1 MVENVRKT
9 VPEDEASKINLHAY
23 WKILWRKKFYL
34 IVPFVLAGVIA
45 VMGVK
50 RLTPIYESTTMMSIE
65 EKNVLTP
72 TMERYLQSGQDRNV
86 MRDQQIRAMIETRLK
101 SRDFLEYTV
110 KELGL
115 DRSPELRSRIQE
127 TASGDEGGLSVDELV
142 MRNLIVM
149 LREKIKVVNPQ
160 PGFVTI
166 GVQDTDPST
175 AYVLAQKISELFID
189 VTKQEEIKGFRQ
201 TGTFSD
207 EQLAIY
213 KDKLDASE
221 KELARV
227 KREMAGSGVESNPVT
242 AANSNFARAL
252 KQTMDAEVEK
262 NDIALKRV
270 RDRLNA
276 LFNLVPS
283 SDRISSD
290 EAVMNIERQLDA
302 YGEEKLLNDLRP
314 QPQQEA
320 RGTDSF
326 ASITDALRSR
336 IKELVQNEYRTV
348 SSDMHPLIVEY
359 FYQRV
364 LLDYYTATARTLQ
377 RYIDQY
383 AANLDRT
390 PALEREL
397 SRLTQEVETNRAL
410 YKAFQEQK
418 TSARIGEAAQT
429 TNLGMNISIIER
441 AEKPLIPVKPAPLK
455 IIIVALFFGGV
466 CGLGTIL
473 VTEYIDDSFRSVEEV
488 ERVLKVPVLG
498 TVPKMVAEFGWE
510 RIRHGKMVLFWIVG
524 IVVFVAMMSGVFFVY
539 GKVLKGSGLGIEL
552 REDRPAGEVKQ

>member
-1 MVENVRKT
+1 MVDNVRKM

-34 IVPFVLAGVIA
+34 VVPLVLAGVIA
-45 VMGVK
+45 VYGVK
-50 RLTPIYESTTMMSIE
+50 HLTPIYESTTMISIE
-65 EKNVLTP
+65 EKNVLSA
-72 TMERYLQSGQDRNV
+72 TMERYLQGGEDRNQ
-86 MRDQQIRAMIETRLK
+86 MRDQQNRAMIETRLK
-101 SRDFLEYTV
+101 SRDFLEYAAR
-110 KELGL
+110 ELGL
-115 DRSPELRSRIQE
+115 DRSEDVRRRIE
-127 TASGDEGGLSVDELV
+127 ATARDGQGGLSVDELV
-142 MRNLIVM
+142 MRYFVTV
-149 LREKIKVVNPQ
+149 LREKIKVNNPQ

-166 GVQDTDPST
+166 GVQDTDPTT

-189 VTKQEEIKGFRQ
+189 VTKQEQIKGFRQ
-201 TGTFSD
+201 AGTFSD

-221 KELARV
+221 KELSRV
-227 KREMAGSGVESNPVT
+227 KREMAGSSVESNPVT
-242 AANSNFARAL
+242 AANINFAQAL

-262 NDIALKRV
+262 NDIAMKRV

-290 EAVMNIERQLDA
+290 EAVANIERQLDA

-320 RGTDSF
+320 KTADPF

-348 SSDMHPLIVEY
+348 SPDMYPLIVEY

-383 AANLDRT
+383 ATNLDQK

-397 SRLTQEVETNRAL
+397 NRLTQEVETNRAV
-410 YKAFQEQK
+410 YKAFQDSK
-418 TSARIGEAAQT
+418 TSARINEAAQT
-429 TNLGMNISIIER
+429 TNLSMNVAIIER

-466 CGLGTIL
+466 CGFGAIL

-498 TVPKMVAEFGWE
+498 TIPKMMTGFAWE
-510 RIRHGKMVLFWIVG
+510 RRRHGRMILFWIVG
-524 IVVFVAMMSGVFFVY
+524 VVVFVAMMSGVFYVY
-539 GKVLKGSGLGIEL
+539 GKLLKGSGLGIEL
-552 REDRPAGEVKQ
+552 REDRAAGEVKQ